1 MLPSSPLHSLM
12 LHTGMDIMVLI
23 MTDVGMVPGIIKETG
38 ITPMLLWLTLMD
50 MLMPQHISQ
59 LLPPLIR

>member
-1 MLPSSPLHSLM
+1 
-12 LHTGMDIMVLI
+12 
-23 MTDVGMVPGIIKETG
+23 MTDDGMVPGIIKETG

-59 LLPPLIR
+59 LLPLLTK